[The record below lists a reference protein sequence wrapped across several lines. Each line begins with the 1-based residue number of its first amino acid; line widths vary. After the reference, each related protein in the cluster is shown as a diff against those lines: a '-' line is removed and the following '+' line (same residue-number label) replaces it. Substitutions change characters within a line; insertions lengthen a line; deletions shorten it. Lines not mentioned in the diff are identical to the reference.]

1 MFVFQKKSAAVKTT
15 QNRKSV
21 SADIFR
27 CFNDNELL
35 LMNNWNQKKE
45 QYDTFSNVVVINSFV
60 YNQCVLYDGMQ
71 T

>member
-1 MFVFQKKSAAVKTT
+1 
-15 QNRKSV
+15 
-21 SADIFR
+21 
-27 CFNDNELL
+27 
-35 LMNNWNQKKE
+35 MNNWNQKKE